1 MVGGTLSFLGP
12 STLLSTIFRLLERP
26 RWRRRRLFVVN
37 RDDEPRLPRQVEAA
51 KVVCFGLENHPAGL
65 GGADMGHF

>member
-37 RDDEPRLPRQVEAA
+37 RDDEPRLPRQVEA
-51 KVVCFGLENHPAGL
+51 VDRPSRSDSRPQSNYRLVT
-65 GGADMGHF
+65 